1 MDRNSI
7 LGLGLIALIFIG
19 YSYFTRP
26 SEEQIKA
33 MRQRDSIARVEGQR
47 NMERM
52 EQERQNAATLQQQAQ
67 APVLDSAEKSLAYG
81 GFISSADQTEKFTT
95 LENNLVK
102 ITLSNKGGRIY
113 SVQLKEYQTH
123 DSLPLILW
131 EGEQN
136 RFGMSF
142 FSKNRKVNTQELFFE
157 AVDGASQVMAT
168 TQERGVSMRLSA
180 GDDKYLEYKYT
191 LAPDSYMVDFTVN
204 AVGLDNVIARSSNY
218 LTFNWQADIPGQEK
232 GRKFENQYTALYY
245 KYFEDDVE
253 SLSAGGS
260 DEKELTTKVKWV
272 AFKQQF
278 FSSVLIAD
286 TPFKGVMVKS
296 ETKDEKDKILKNF
309 DTEISLP
316 YRGNRM
322 ESYPMHFY
330 FGPNHYLTLRKYGK
344 DIELHKLVDLGWKL
358 FAWVSRFV
366 VIPLFSFL
374 ETHITTNYG
383 LVILLLT
390 LIIKLALSPL
400 TYKSYLS
407 TAKMRVLKPQID
419 EINEKF
425 PKDKAMERQQATM
438 ALYKKVGVN
447 PMGGCLPML
456 LQFPILLAMFRF
468 FPASIELRQKS
479 FLWATDL
486 SSYDSIFDLPFDI
499 PMYGDHISLFCLL
512 MGVTNLIYTRMNQQ
526 MTSSTQQMPG
536 MQTMMYLMPVMFL
549 VWFNN
554 YASGLSYYYFVA
566 TLFTIGQTWAIRKFF
581 VDDKKVLAMLAAAK
595 KRPAKKSKFQQR
607 LEDAA
612 KKRGYDPRKK

>member
-52 EQERQNAATLQQQAQ
+52 EQERQNAATLQQQA
-67 APVLDSAEKSLAYG
+67 PVLDSAEKSLAYG

-102 ITLSNKGGRIY
+102 VTISNKGGRIY

-260 DEKELTTKVKWV
+260 DDKELTTKVKWI

-296 ETKDEKDKILKNF
+296 ETKDETSKILKNF

-316 YRGNRM
+316 YKGNRM

-358 FAWVSRFV
+358 FAWVSRFI

-374 ETHITTNYG
+374 ETHVTTNYG